1 LIKSLQKLVQLYLL
15 LQQQLRTFSLKM
27 QKLSPIEVNEICD
40 ELGENYPKSIEQ
52 VHGGDIHNAWRIEFS
67 NKKLFLKRN
76 IRNKKFL
83 EFEKYCLQNLRK
95 YINQENLVIP
105 EVIAYKNIKNIEI
118 LLIEW
123 IDMHNFDQKKL
134 GKGLGELHLKS
145 AESNPKMFG
154 FPVEGFIGTTDQK
167 KGLEDNWIDCF
178 LNLRIIPQ
186 LLSLKS
192 RILDKEII
200 NKVKEKIKSELLNH
214 KPINSLVHGDLW
226 SGNAGID
233 KSGKGVI
240 FDPASW
246 WADNEVDIAMT
257 KLFGGFR
264 KEFYEEYYRIFP
276 IKEGF
281 EKRIIIYNFYH
292 ILNHANMFGGG
303 YLKQVKDYV
312 KAILNM

>member
-1 LIKSLQKLVQLYLL
+1 
-15 LQQQLRTFSLKM
+15 M
-27 QKLSPIEVNEICD
+27 QKLSPIEINEICE

-52 VHGGDIHNAWRIEFS
+52 VHGGDIHSAWRIEFS

-105 EVIAYKNIKNIEI
+105 EVIAYKNTKNIEI

-123 IDMHNFDQKKL
+123 IDMHFFDQKKL

-192 RILDKEII
+192 TILDKETI

-214 KPINSLVHGDLW
+214 KPTNALVHGDLW
-226 SGNAGID
+226 SGNAGMD
-233 KSGKGVI
+233 KNGKGVI

-257 KLFGGFR
+257 KLFGGFS
-264 KEFYEEYYRIFP
+264 KEFYEEYRKIFP
-276 IKEGF
+276 IKNGF

-303 YLKQVKDYV
+303 YLKKVKDYV
-312 KAILNM
+312 KSILNM

>member
-1 LIKSLQKLVQLYLL
+1 
-15 LQQQLRTFSLKM
+15 M
-27 QKLSPIEVNEICD
+27 QKLSPIEINEICE
-40 ELGENYPKSIEQ
+40 ELGETYPKSIEQ

-105 EVIAYKNIKNIEI
+105 EVIAYKNIINIEI

-214 KPINSLVHGDLW
+214 KPINALVHGDLW
-226 SGNAGID
+226 SGNAGMD
-233 KSGKGVI
+233 KNGKGVI

-264 KEFYEEYYRIFP
+264 KEFYEEYHRIFP
-276 IKEGF
+276 IKNGF

-303 YLKQVKDYV
+303 YLNQVEDYV

>member
-1 LIKSLQKLVQLYLL
+1 
-15 LQQQLRTFSLKM
+15 M
-27 QKLSPIEVNEICD
+27 QKLSPIEINEICE
-40 ELGENYPKSIEQ
+40 ELGETYPKSIEQ
-52 VHGGDIHNAWRIEFS
+52 VHGGDIHSAWRIEFS

-186 LLSLKS
+186 LLILKPTT
-192 RILDKEII
+192 LDKEII
-200 NKVKEKIKSELLNH
+200 NKVKEKIKTELLNH
-214 KPINSLVHGDLW
+214 EPINALVHGDLW

-264 KEFYEEYYRIFP
+264 KEFYEEYHKIFP
-276 IKEGF
+276 IKNGF

-303 YLKQVKDYV
+303 YLKQVEDYV

>member
-1 LIKSLQKLVQLYLL
+1 
-15 LQQQLRTFSLKM
+15 M
-27 QKLSPIEVNEICD
+27 QKLSPIEINEICE
-40 ELGENYPKSIEQ
+40 ELGESYPKSIEQ

-83 EFEKYCLQNLRK
+83 KFEKYCLQNLRK

-186 LLSLKS
+186 LLILKS

-214 KPINSLVHGDLW
+214 KPINALVHGDLW
-226 SGNAGID
+226 SGNTGID

-264 KEFYEEYYRIFP
+264 KEFYEEYHRIFP
-276 IKEGF
+276 IKNGF

-303 YLKQVKDYV
+303 YLNQVEDYV
-312 KAILNM
+312 KEILNM

>member
-1 LIKSLQKLVQLYLL
+1 
-15 LQQQLRTFSLKM
+15 M
-27 QKLSPIEVNEICD
+27 QKLSPIEINEICE
-40 ELGENYPKSIEQ
+40 ELGETYPKSIEQ
-52 VHGGDIHNAWRIEFS
+52 VHGGDIHSAWQIEFS

-76 IRNKKFL
+76 VRNKKFL

-123 IDMHNFDQKKL
+123 IDIQNFDQKKL
-134 GKGLGELHLKS
+134 GKGLGEMHLKS

-167 KGLEDNWIDCF
+167 KGWEDNWIDCF

-186 LLSLKS
+186 LL
-192 RILDKEII
+192 ILNSKILEKETI

-214 KPINSLVHGDLW
+214 KPINALVHGDLW
-226 SGNAGID
+226 SGNAGMD

-264 KEFYEEYYRIFP
+264 KEFYEEYHKIFP
-276 IKEGF
+276 IQKDF

-292 ILNHANMFGGG
+292 ILNHANMFGGS
-303 YLKQVKDYV
+303 YFNQVKNYV
-312 KAILNM
+312 KAIITM

>member
-1 LIKSLQKLVQLYLL
+1 
-15 LQQQLRTFSLKM
+15 M
-27 QKLSPIEVNEICD
+27 QKLSPIEINEICE
-40 ELGENYPKSIEQ
+40 ELGETYPKSIEQ

-214 KPINSLVHGDLW
+214 KPINALVHGDLW
-226 SGNAGID
+226 SGNAGMD
-233 KSGKGVI
+233 KNGKGVI

-264 KEFYEEYYRIFP
+264 KEFYEEYHRIFP

-281 EKRIIIYNFYH
+281 GKRIIIYNFYH
-292 ILNHANMFGGG
+292 ILNHANMFGGA
-303 YLKQVKDYV
+303 YLNQVEDYV

>member
-1 LIKSLQKLVQLYLL
+1 
-15 LQQQLRTFSLKM
+15 M
-27 QKLSPIEVNEICD
+27 QKLSPIEINEICE

-52 VHGGDIHNAWRIEFS
+52 VHGGDIHSAWRIEFS
-67 NKKLFLKRN
+67 NKKFFLKRN
-76 IRNKKFL
+76 IRKKNFL
-83 EFEKYCLQNLRK
+83 EFEKYCLQNLRE

-167 KGLEDNWIDCF
+167 KGMEDNWIDCF

-186 LLSLKS
+186 LLMLKS
-192 RILDKEII
+192 TTLDKEII

-226 SGNAGID
+226 SGNAGMD

-264 KEFYEEYYRIFP
+264 KEFYEEYHRVFP
-276 IKEGF
+276 TKKGF

-303 YLKQVKDYV
+303 YLKQVKDYIKV
-312 KAILNM
+312 ILNM

>member
-1 LIKSLQKLVQLYLL
+1 
-15 LQQQLRTFSLKM
+15 M
-27 QKLSPIEVNEICD
+27 QKLSPIEVSEICD
-40 ELGENYPKSIEQ
+40 ELGETYPKSIEK
-52 VHGGDIHNAWRIEFS
+52 VHCGNIHSARKIEFS
-67 NKKLFLKRN
+67 NKKLFLKKN

-83 EFEKYCLQNLRK
+83 EFEKYCLQNLSK

-214 KPINSLVHGDLW
+214 KPINALVHGDLW
-226 SGNAGID
+226 SGNAGMD
-233 KSGKGVI
+233 KNGKGVI

-264 KEFYEEYYRIFP
+264 KEFYEEYHRIFP
-276 IKEGF
+276 IKNGF

-303 YLKQVKDYV
+303 YLNQVEDYV

>member
-1 LIKSLQKLVQLYLL
+1 
-15 LQQQLRTFSLKM
+15 M
-27 QKLSPIEVNEICD
+27 QKLSPIEINEICE
-40 ELGENYPKSIEQ
+40 ELGETYPKSIEQ
-52 VHGGDIHNAWRIEFS
+52 VHGGDIHNEWRIEFS

-192 RILDKEII
+192 RILDKETI
-200 NKVKEKIKSELLNH
+200 NKVKEKIQSELLNH
-214 KPINSLVHGDLW
+214 KPINALVHGDLW
-226 SGNAGID
+226 AGNAGMD
-233 KSGKGVI
+233 KNGKGVI

-264 KEFYEEYYRIFP
+264 KEFYEEYHKIFP
-276 IKEGF
+276 IKNGF

-303 YLKQVKDYV
+303 YLNQVEDYV
-312 KAILNM
+312 KEILNM

>member
-1 LIKSLQKLVQLYLL
+1 
-15 LQQQLRTFSLKM
+15 M
-27 QKLSPIEVNEICD
+27 QKLSPIEINEICE
-40 ELGENYPKSIEQ
+40 ELGETYPKSIEQ
-52 VHGGDIHNAWRIEFS
+52 VPGGDIHNAWRIEFS

-83 EFEKYCLQNLRK
+83 EFEKYCIQNLRK

-186 LLSLKS
+186 LLILKS
-192 RILDKEII
+192 TTLDKEII
-200 NKVKEKIKSELLNH
+200 NKVKEKIKTVLLNH
-214 KPINSLVHGDLW
+214 EPINALVHGDLW
-226 SGNAGID
+226 SGNAGMD

-264 KEFYEEYYRIFP
+264 KEFYEEYHRIFP
-276 IKEGF
+276 IKNGF

>member
-1 LIKSLQKLVQLYLL
+1 
-15 LQQQLRTFSLKM
+15 M
-27 QKLSPIEVNEICD
+27 QKLSPIEINEICE
-40 ELGENYPKSIEQ
+40 ELGETYPKSIEQ

-83 EFEKYCLQNLRK
+83 EFEKYCLQNLKK
-95 YINQENLVIP
+95 YNNQENLVIP

-178 LNLRIIPQ
+178 LNLRIVPQ
-186 LLSLKS
+186 LLSMKS

-200 NKVKEKIKSELLNH
+200 NKVKEKIQSELLNH
-214 KPINSLVHGDLW
+214 KPINALVHGDLW
-226 SGNAGID
+226 SGNAGMD
-233 KSGKGVI
+233 KNGKGVI

-264 KEFYEEYYRIFP
+264 KEFYEEYHKIFP
-276 IKEGF
+276 IKNGF

-303 YLKQVKDYV
+303 YLKQVEDYA

>member
-1 LIKSLQKLVQLYLL
+1 
-15 LQQQLRTFSLKM
+15 M
-27 QKLSPIEVNEICD
+27 QKLSPIEINEICE
-40 ELGENYPKSIEQ
+40 ELGETYPKSIEQ

-76 IRNKKFL
+76 IRNEKFL
-83 EFEKYCLQNLRK
+83 EFEKYCLQHLRK

-178 LNLRIIPQ
+178 LNLRIVPQ
-186 LLSLKS
+186 LLFLKS
-192 RILDKEII
+192 TTLDKETI
-200 NKVKEKIKSELLNH
+200 NKVIEKIKSELLNH

-226 SGNAGID
+226 SGNAGTN

-257 KLFGGFR
+257 KLFGGFG
-264 KEFYEEYYRIFP
+264 KEFYEEYHRVFP
-276 IKEGF
+276 VKNGF

-303 YLKQVKDYV
+303 YLKQVNDYV
-312 KAILNM
+312 KAIINM

>member
-1 LIKSLQKLVQLYLL
+1 
-15 LQQQLRTFSLKM
+15 M
-27 QKLSPIEVNEICD
+27 QKLSPIEINEICE
-40 ELGENYPKSIEQ
+40 ELGEKYPKSIEQ

-76 IRNKKFL
+76 IRNEKFL
-83 EFEKYCLQNLRK
+83 EFEKYCLQHLRK

-200 NKVKEKIKSELLNH
+200 NKVKEKIQSELLNH
-214 KPINSLVHGDLW
+214 KPINALVHGDLW

-233 KSGKGVI
+233 KNGKGVI

-264 KEFYEEYYRIFP
+264 KEFYEEYHRIFP
-276 IKEGF
+276 IKNGF

-303 YLKQVKDYV
+303 YLNQVEDYV
-312 KAILNM
+312 KAILKM

>member
-1 LIKSLQKLVQLYLL
+1 
-15 LQQQLRTFSLKM
+15 M
-27 QKLSPIEVNEICD
+27 QKLSPIEINEICE
-40 ELGENYPKSIEQ
+40 ELGETYPKSIEQ

-214 KPINSLVHGDLW
+214 KPINALVHGDLW
-226 SGNAGID
+226 SGNAGIN
-233 KSGKGVI
+233 KNGKGVI

-264 KEFYEEYYRIFP
+264 KEFYEEYHRIFP
-276 IKEGF
+276 IKNGF

-303 YLKQVKDYV
+303 YLNQVEDYV

>member
-1 LIKSLQKLVQLYLL
+1 
-15 LQQQLRTFSLKM
+15 M
-27 QKLSPIEVNEICD
+27 QKLSPIEINEICE
-40 ELGENYPKSIEQ
+40 ELGEKYPKSIEQ

-76 IRNKKFL
+76 IRNEKFL
-83 EFEKYCLQNLRK
+83 EFEKYCLQHLRK

-192 RILDKEII
+192 KILDEEII
-200 NKVKEKIKSELLNH
+200 NKVKEKIQSELLNH
-214 KPINSLVHGDLW
+214 KPINALVHGDLW

-233 KSGKGVI
+233 KNGKGVI

-264 KEFYEEYYRIFP
+264 KEFYEEYHRIFP
-276 IKEGF
+276 IKNGF

-303 YLKQVKDYV
+303 YLNQVEDYV
-312 KAILNM
+312 KAILKM

>member
-1 LIKSLQKLVQLYLL
+1 
-15 LQQQLRTFSLKM
+15 M
-27 QKLSPIEVNEICD
+27 QKLSPIEINEICE
-40 ELGENYPKSIEQ
+40 ELGEAYPKSIEQ
-52 VHGGDIHNAWRIEFS
+52 VHGGDIHSAWRIEFS
-67 NKKLFLKRN
+67 NKKLFLKKN

-123 IDMHNFDQKKL
+123 LDMHNFDQKKL
-134 GKGLGELHLKS
+134 GKGLGEMHLQS

-154 FPVEGFIGTTDQK
+154 SAVEGFIGTTDQK
-167 KGLEDNWIDCF
+167 KGWEDNWIDCF

-192 RILDKEII
+192 RILDEEII

-214 KPINSLVHGDLW
+214 KPINALVHGDLW
-226 SGNAGID
+226 SGNAGMD
-233 KSGKGVI
+233 KNGKGVI

-264 KEFYEEYYRIFP
+264 KEFYEEYHKIFP
-276 IKEGF
+276 IRKGF
-281 EKRIIIYNFYH
+281 ENRIIIYNFYH
-292 ILNHANMFGGG
+292 ILNYANMFGGS
-303 YLKQVKDYV
+303 YFNQLTDYV
-312 KAILNM
+312 KSMLTM

>member
-1 LIKSLQKLVQLYLL
+1 
-15 LQQQLRTFSLKM
+15 M
-27 QKLSPIEVNEICD
+27 QKLSSIEINEICE
-40 ELGENYPKSIEQ
+40 ELGETYPKSIEQ

-186 LLSLKS
+186 LLILKS

-214 KPINSLVHGDLW
+214 KPINALVHGDLW
-226 SGNAGID
+226 SGNAGMN
-233 KSGKGVI
+233 KCGKGVI

-264 KEFYEEYYRIFP
+264 KEFYEEYHRIFP
-276 IKEGF
+276 IKNGF

>member
-1 LIKSLQKLVQLYLL
+1 
-15 LQQQLRTFSLKM
+15 M
-27 QKLSPIEVNEICD
+27 QKLSPIEINEICE
-40 ELGENYPKSIEQ
+40 ELGETYPKSIEQ

-214 KPINSLVHGDLW
+214 KPINALVHGDLW
-226 SGNAGID
+226 SGNAGTD
-233 KSGKGVI
+233 KNGKGVI

-264 KEFYEEYYRIFP
+264 KEFYEEYHRIFP
-276 IKEGF
+276 IKNGF

>member
-1 LIKSLQKLVQLYLL
+1 
-15 LQQQLRTFSLKM
+15 M
-27 QKLSPIEVNEICD
+27 QKLSPIEINEICE
-40 ELGENYPKSIEQ
+40 ELGETYPKSIEQ
-52 VHGGDIHNAWRIEFS
+52 VHGGDIHSAWQIEFS

-214 KPINSLVHGDLW
+214 KPINALVHGDLW
-226 SGNAGID
+226 SGNAGMD
-233 KSGKGVI
+233 KNGKGVI

-264 KEFYEEYYRIFP
+264 KEFYEEYHRIFP
-276 IKEGF
+276 IKNGF

-303 YLKQVKDYV
+303 YLNQVEDYV

>member
-1 LIKSLQKLVQLYLL
+1 
-15 LQQQLRTFSLKM
+15 M
-27 QKLSPIEVNEICD
+27 QKLSPIEINEICE
-40 ELGENYPKSIEQ
+40 ELGETYPKSIEQ

-200 NKVKEKIKSELLNH
+200 NKVKEKIKSELQYH
-214 KPINSLVHGDLW
+214 KPINALVHGDLW
-226 SGNAGID
+226 SGNAGMD
-233 KSGKGVI
+233 NNGKGVI

-264 KEFYEEYYRIFP
+264 KEFYEEYHKIFP
-276 IKEGF
+276 IKNGF

-303 YLKQVKDYV
+303 YLNQVEDYV

>member
-1 LIKSLQKLVQLYLL
+1 
-15 LQQQLRTFSLKM
+15 M
-27 QKLSPIEVNEICD
+27 QKLSPIEINEICE
-40 ELGENYPKSIEQ
+40 ELGETYPKSIEQ

-67 NKKLFLKRN
+67 NKRLFLKRN

-83 EFEKYCLQNLRK
+83 KFEKYCLQNLRK

-123 IDMHNFDQKKL
+123 IDIHNFDQKKL

-214 KPINSLVHGDLW
+214 KPINTLVHGDLW
-226 SGNAGID
+226 SGNAGMD
-233 KSGKGVI
+233 KNGKGVI

-264 KEFYEEYYRIFP
+264 KEFYEEYHRIFP
-276 IKEGF
+276 IKNGF

-303 YLKQVKDYV
+303 YINQVEDYI

>member
-1 LIKSLQKLVQLYLL
+1 
-15 LQQQLRTFSLKM
+15 M
-27 QKLSPIEVNEICD
+27 QKLSPIEINEICE
-40 ELGENYPKSIEQ
+40 ELGETYPKSIEQ

-192 RILDKEII
+192 RILDEEII
-200 NKVKEKIKSELLNH
+200 NKVKEKIQSELLNH
-214 KPINSLVHGDLW
+214 KPINALVHGDLW

-233 KSGKGVI
+233 KNGKGVI

-264 KEFYEEYYRIFP
+264 KEFYEEYHRIFP
-276 IKEGF
+276 IKNGF

-303 YLKQVKDYV
+303 YLNQVEDYV
-312 KAILNM
+312 KEILNM

>member
-1 LIKSLQKLVQLYLL
+1 
-15 LQQQLRTFSLKM
+15 M
-27 QKLSPIEVNEICD
+27 QKLSPIEINEICE
-40 ELGENYPKSIEQ
+40 ELGETYPKSIEQ
-52 VHGGDIHNAWRIEFS
+52 VHGGDIHSAWRIEFS

-134 GKGLGELHLKS
+134 GKGLGEMHLKS

-192 RILDKEII
+192 KILDKEII
-200 NKVKEKIKSELLNH
+200 NKVKGKIKAELLNH
-214 KPINSLVHGDLW
+214 KPTNALVHGDLW
-226 SGNAGID
+226 SGNAGMN

-264 KEFYEEYYRIFP
+264 KEFYEEYHRIFP
-276 IKEGF
+276 IKNGF

>member
-1 LIKSLQKLVQLYLL
+1 
-15 LQQQLRTFSLKM
+15 M
-27 QKLSPIEVNEICD
+27 QKLSPIEINEICE
-40 ELGENYPKSIEQ
+40 ELGETYPKSIEQ

-105 EVIAYKNIKNIEI
+105 EVIAYKKIKNIEI

-214 KPINSLVHGDLW
+214 KPINALVHGDLW
-226 SGNAGID
+226 SGNAGMD
-233 KSGKGVI
+233 KNGKGVI

-264 KEFYEEYYRIFP
+264 KEFYEEYHRIFP
-276 IKEGF
+276 LKNGF

-303 YLKQVKDYV
+303 YLNQVEDYV

>member
-1 LIKSLQKLVQLYLL
+1 
-15 LQQQLRTFSLKM
+15 M
-27 QKLSPIEVNEICD
+27 QKLSPIEINEICE
-40 ELGENYPKSIEQ
+40 ELGETYPKSIEQ

-192 RILDKEII
+192 RILDKETI
-200 NKVKEKIKSELLNH
+200 NKVKEKIQSELLNH
-214 KPINSLVHGDLW
+214 KPINTLVHGDLW

-233 KSGKGVI
+233 KNGRGVI

-264 KEFYEEYYRIFP
+264 KEFYEEYHRIFP
-276 IKEGF
+276 IKNGF

-303 YLKQVKDYV
+303 YLNQVEDYV

>member
-1 LIKSLQKLVQLYLL
+1 
-15 LQQQLRTFSLKM
+15 M
-27 QKLSPIEVNEICD
+27 QKLSPIEINEICE
-40 ELGENYPKSIEQ
+40 ELGETYPKSIEQ

-186 LLSLKS
+186 LLILKS

-200 NKVKEKIKSELLNH
+200 NIVKEKIRSELLNH
-214 KPINSLVHGDLW
+214 KPINALVHGDLW
-226 SGNAGID
+226 SGNAGMD
-233 KSGKGVI
+233 KNGKGVI

-264 KEFYEEYYRIFP
+264 KEFYEEYHRIFP
-276 IKEGF
+276 VKNGF

-303 YLKQVKDYV
+303 YLNQVEEYV

>member
-1 LIKSLQKLVQLYLL
+1 
-15 LQQQLRTFSLKM
+15 M

-40 ELGENYPKSIEQ
+40 ELGETYPKSIEQ
-52 VHGGDIHNAWRIEFS
+52 VHGGDIHSAWQIEFS

-76 IRNKKFL
+76 VRNKKFL

-123 IDMHNFDQKKL
+123 IDIQNFDQKKL
-134 GKGLGELHLKS
+134 GKGLGEMHLKS
-145 AESNPKMFG
+145 AESNPNMFG

-167 KGLEDNWIDCF
+167 KGWEDNWIDCF

-186 LLSLKS
+186 LL
-192 RILDKEII
+192 ILNSKILEKETI

-214 KPINSLVHGDLW
+214 KPINALVHGDLW
-226 SGNAGID
+226 SGNAGMD

-264 KEFYEEYYRIFP
+264 KEFYEEYHKIFP
-276 IKEGF
+276 IQKDF

-303 YLKQVKDYV
+303 YLKQVKDYI

>member
-1 LIKSLQKLVQLYLL
+1 
-15 LQQQLRTFSLKM
+15 M
-27 QKLSPIEVNEICD
+27 QKLSPIEINEICE
-40 ELGENYPKSIEQ
+40 ELGETYPKSIEQ

-167 KGLEDNWIDCF
+167 KGFEDNWIDCF

-186 LLSLKS
+186 LLILKS
-192 RILDKEII
+192 KVLDKEII

-214 KPINSLVHGDLW
+214 KPINALVHGDLW
-226 SGNAGID
+226 SGNAGMD
-233 KSGKGVI
+233 KNGKGVI

-264 KEFYEEYYRIFP
+264 KEFYEEYHKIFP
-276 IKEGF
+276 IKNGF

-303 YLKQVKDYV
+303 YLNQVEDYV